1 MGEYAFGRAAW
12 DREDERLAMVER
24 QLDPVSRAA
33 ISQLGLRPGW
43 RCWEAGAGRGSMARW
58 LAGRVTASGSVLATD
73 LDVAGLDLGQVT
85 VARHDLELD
94 ASPAGPFDLVHARLV
109 LEHLRDPAAAVRKL
123 VSALAPGGWLV
134 LEDAGGLGFAAEPA
148 AGSLAALTGPWERAA
163 RQAGWDPGYGRRLVA
178 ELRRAGL
185 ERVAGWSHRSIQ
197 PGGEAWAG
205 ARLGLDR
212 LRDQVRQAGAAPAEI
227 EDALSVLADPGRVI
241 TGAPIVTAWGQQ
253 PG

>member
-1 MGEYAFGRAAW
+1 MGEYGFGRAAW
-12 DREDERLAMVER
+12 DREDERLAGVQR

-33 ISQLGLRPGW
+33 VSQLGLGAGW

-58 LAGRVTASGSVLATD
+58 LAGQVTASGSVLATD

-94 ASPAGPFDLVHARLV
+94 APPAGPFDLVHARLV

-123 VSALAPGGWLV
+123 ASALAPGGWLV
-134 LEDAGGLGFAAEPA
+134 VADADGLGFAAEPA
-148 AGSLAALTGPWERAA
+148 AGSLAAVTGPWERAA
-163 RQAGWDPGYGRRLVA
+163 RQAGWDPVYGGRLLA

-197 PGGEAWAG
+197 AGGTAWAG
-205 ARLGLDR
+205 ARLGLER
-212 LRDQVRQAGAAPAEI
+212 LQEQVRQAGAAPAEI
-227 EDALSVLADPGRVI
+227 EDALSVLEDRGRII
-241 TGAPIVTAWGQQ
+241 TGAPIVTAWGRR